1 VLVLEQMVKKFRGV
15 VLGLIVGALSL
26 VFVLQFGG
34 PQAQGCS
41 GTQGARAAAEVYGQ
55 NISRN
60 DLESAYILNGGE
72 NYPDEL
78 AKQHKLR
85 EMVLHGLVERELL
98 AREARRLGFD
108 VSEEEV
114 LQKIAEDGLIYRS
127 MSVNA
132 GPYLPPSGPQRF
144 SFENSK
150 GEFDKTNLRNFI
162 QYRLRRSIQEFTRD
176 QAQEN
181 LAQRMRETIF
191 ASVVISPDELWDAYV
206 REKENVKLK
215 YVRLSSIYY
224 AQQQKPTEQEIAAFI
239 AEHAKDIDA
248 AYERD
253 KQRYTGLEKQV
264 RARHILVKLETGAND
279 EAKAKARA
287 KADALLVRTRKGE
300 DFARLATQS
309 SDDAVTAKKGGDL
322 GFNPKGRMVKPFD
335 EAQFAMKPGQIS
347 DVVESP
353 FGYHII
359 KVEAVREGDV
369 PLDEAKRELGEK
381 LYRDSRAAVLAKQA
395 ADELLAKVQAGV
407 SLEDAVA
414 ALETG
419 RTKATGKEGKTGGKD
434 ASKEVSKE
442 TADPL
447 APEVRETRPFGRTDS
462 AIAGPFDSTPLVKA
476 AYELTADKP
485 LPQAPMQL
493 GDDWFVYRLDSRTDA
508 QRADFTAKEQA
519 RLQHALLRRK
529 QTEVLELYI
538 RGLRDKALAD
548 DDIAVD
554 TAVLEEATTLP
565 N

>member
-15 VLGLIVGALSL
+15 VLGLVVGALSL

-98 AREARRLGFD
+98 AREARRLGFG
-108 VSEEEV
+108 VSEDEV

-181 LAQRMRETIF
+181 LAQRMRETVS
-191 ASVVISPDELWDAYV
+191 ASVVISPHELWDAYV

-224 AQQQKPTEQEIAAFI
+224 AQQLKPTEQELTAFI
-239 AEHAKDIDA
+239 AEHAKDVDA
-248 AYERD
+248 AYERE

-264 RARHILVKLETGAND
+264 RARHILVKLETGASD
-279 EAKAKARA
+279 EAKTKARA
-287 KADALLVRTRKGE
+287 KTDALLVRARKGE
-300 DFARLATQS
+300 DFARLATHN
-309 SDDAVTAKKGGDL
+309 SDDAVSAKKGGDL
-322 GFNPKGRMVKPFD
+322 GFNPKGRMVKAFD
-335 EAQFAMKPGQIS
+335 EAQFAMKPTEVS

-381 LYRDSRAAVLAKQA
+381 LYRETRAAVLAKQA
-395 ADELLAKVQAGV
+395 ADELLAKVQAGA

-414 ALETG
+414 ALG
-419 RTKATGKEGKTGGKD
+419 AGHAKSTGKDAGKTAGKD
-434 ASKEVSKE
+434 ASKE
-442 TADPL
+442 TTDPL

-476 AYELTADKP
+476 AYDLTVDKP

-508 QRADFTAKEQA
+508 DRAAFTSKERE
-519 RLQHALLRRK
+519 RLHHALLRRK

-538 RGLRDKALAD
+538 RGLRNKALAD
-548 DDIAVD
+548 NDIAVD
-554 TAVLEEATTLP
+554 SAVLEEPPT
-565 N
+565 

>member
-15 VLGLIVGALSL
+15 VLALVVGALSL

-41 GTQGARAAAEVYGQ
+41 GTQGAHAAAEVYGE

-85 EMVLHGLVERELL
+85 EMVLHGLVERQLL

-108 VSEEEV
+108 VSEDEV

-181 LAQRMRETIF
+181 LAQRMRETVA

-224 AQQQKPTEQEIAAFI
+224 AQQLKPTEQEITAFI
-239 AEHAKDIDA
+239 AEHAKDVDA
-248 AYERD
+248 AYERE

-264 RARHILVKLETGAND
+264 RARHILVKLETGASD

-287 KADALLVRTRKGE
+287 KADALLVRARKGE
-300 DFARLATQS
+300 DFARLAAQN
-309 SDDAVTAKKGGDL
+309 SDDAVSAKKGGDL

-335 EAQFAMKPGQIS
+335 EAQFAMEPGQLS

-369 PLDEAKRELGEK
+369 PVGEAKRELGEK
-381 LYRDSRAAVLAKQA
+381 LYRDTRAAVMAKQA
-395 ADELLAKVQAGV
+395 ADELLAKVQSGT

-414 ALETG
+414 ALGAGHAKDT
-419 RTKATGKEGKTGGKD
+419 GKD
-434 ASKEVSKE
+434 ASKES
-442 TADPL
+442 ADPL

-485 LPQAPMQL
+485 LPQAPMKL

-508 QRADFTAKEQA
+508 DRAAFTSKEQE
-519 RLQHALLRRK
+519 RLHHALLRRK

-538 RGLRDKALAD
+538 RGLRDKALASN
-548 DDIAVD
+548 DIAVD
-554 TAVLEEATTLP
+554 TAVLDEAP
-565 N
+565 ISRD